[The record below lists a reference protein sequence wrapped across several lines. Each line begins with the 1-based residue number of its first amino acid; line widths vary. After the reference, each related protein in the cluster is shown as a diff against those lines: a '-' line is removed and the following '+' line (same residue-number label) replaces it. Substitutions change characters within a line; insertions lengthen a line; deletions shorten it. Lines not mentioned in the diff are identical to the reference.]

1 MFTRIFVHKMG
12 QITKKDSKSIERR
25 VKYHH
30 RRKNININIVPIHFC
45 FSILDVSIQESFCIR
60 LIGGCIQGIFGCI
73 LAKANVRTFVHSFPV
88 LFIRTF
94 ISEINSPS
102 CLPFTAS
109 SFQQISVLLCRVA
122 FSSDKRNA
130 REKQRSKEDA
140 RRCFRLRDF
149 VKKMRTL

>member
-1 MFTRIFVHKMG
+1 MG
-12 QITKKDSKSIERR
+12 QITKKDSSKNIEQQ

-30 RRKNININIVPIHFC
+30 WSKNINISIVSIHFC
-45 FSILDVSIQESFCIR
+45 FSMFDVSISKD
-60 LIGGCIQGIFGCI
+60 LSAYAWSKNASKGILGCI

-102 CLPFTAS
+102 CLPFTVP

-122 FSSDKRNA
+122 FPSDKRNA
-130 REKQRSKEDA
+130 RENQRSKEDV
-140 RRCFRLRDF
+140 RRRFCLRDF
-149 VKKMRTL
+149 AKKMRTR